1 MFIQIF
7 LPCYYGNEVLIT
19 SQDLL
24 HKLFHSQW
32 LDGSK
37 KYKKSLKF
45 MMEIIKKPI
54 KINSYSVLKINFE
67 TFNSVC
73 NAAYSMYALLD
84 RVSKKKKV

>member
-7 LPCYYGNEVLIT
+7 LPCYYGNEIFIT
-19 SQDLL
+19 SQELSQ
-24 HKLFHSQW
+24 KLFHSQW

-37 KYKKSLKF
+37 KYKKSLTL

-54 KINSYSVLKINFE
+54 KINAYALLKINYE
-67 TFNSVC
+67 TFTAVC

-84 RVSKKKKV
+84 RISKKNN